1 MNATSYRITTAQFCF
16 AISAL
21 CVNPAAHAVH
31 LDVEI
36 WAEGNAVTAGFCRTT
51 ALGCDLTQ
59 LAATL
64 QLPPNTLPKDGA
76 TGKQIFLS
84 DFRDFSGGLYATP
97 NPGFQSIQNGLSPN
111 EVVSYRALGVLEY
124 WDPAISAW
132 TAPATGT
139 RVRLFGGLE
148 ASSVI
153 INNASQCGGALFCF
167 SGNGTGVEGSTI
179 FTGNGIQG
187 SPVLLVD
194 AANSQGS
201 LHTHMN
207 FFLENQQGQKGGPA
221 GAYLVEME
229 VFSNIHPVA
238 SESFYVLFNAGLAA
252 NEYTNALLNL
262 VNTPPIV
269 VPPPVG
275 ASPVAKAGNDRV
287 VRFGS
292 TIALN
297 GNDSHDPVPGPQTLS
312 YQWSLQAGPAATI
325 IDATQPNARFV
336 ASKPGVYTF
345 NLTVTD
351 GLQIGS
357 DTVSYTAPIRG
368 DVDLDGDV
376 DRIDVALIL
385 LGAQKGATD
394 QAGNDVR
401 DTDGD
406 GVVSRNDAVL
416 AKNLCTLR
424 LCRPTLR

>member
-1 MNATSYRITTAQFCF
+1 MNATSSRLTITQYCF
-16 AISAL
+16 AIVAL
-21 CVNPAAHAVH
+21 CVNSAAHAVH

-36 WAEGNAVTAGFCRTT
+36 WAEGNAMFAGFCRTT
-51 ALGCDLTQ
+51 ALGCDLAQ
-59 LAATL
+59 LAANL

-97 NPGFQSIQNGLSPN
+97 NPGFQSIQNALSPN

-132 TAPATGT
+132 IAPATGT

-207 FFLENQQGQKGGPA
+207 FFLENQQGQQGGPV

-229 VFSNIHPVA
+229 VFSNLHPVP
-238 SESFYVLFNAGLAA
+238 SESFYVLFNAGLSA
-252 NEYTNALLNL
+252 NAYTNALLSL
-262 VNTPPIV
+262 INTPPLV
-269 VPPPVG
+269 VPPPAG
-275 ASPVAKAGNDRV
+275 FSPVARAGSDRV

-292 TIALN
+292 TVTLN
-297 GNDSHDPVPGPQTLS
+297 GNDSHDPAPGPQALS
-312 YQWSLQAGPAATI
+312 YLWSQQAGPAVTI
-325 IDATQPNARFV
+325 INGNNANATFL
-336 ASKPGVYTF
+336 ASKTGVYTF
-345 NLTVTD
+345 NLTVSD
-351 GLQIGS
+351 SQQSGS
-357 DTVSYTAPIRG
+357 AVVRYTVPMRG

-385 LGAQKGATD
+385 LAAQNGVTD
-394 QAGNDVR
+394 PVGNDVR
-401 DTDGD
+401 DIDGD
-406 GVVSRNDAVL
+406 RVVSRNDAVL